1 MGKKVDFSVENMFS
15 LPNVAEFKRKNLSG
29 EEAAFLEI
37 SFEKTLDDVVRMRKR
52 EGQEIGKKIRKHI
65 QNIKQGVNRIEKLI
79 KKQPFFIRERLK
91 KRLKELKHEA
101 PLSEKKIAEEASY
114 FAQRY
119 DLTEEV
125 ARLKSHLDYVLDL
138 LSPGKEEP
146 AGKKLDFIAQ
156 EIYREANTI
165 NSKSPDIEI
174 IRGILTIKGEVES
187 IRQQVQ
193 NIE

>member
-1 MGKKVDFSVENMFS
+1 
-15 LPNVAEFKRKNLSG
+15 
-29 EEAAFLEI
+29 
-37 SFEKTLDDVVRMRKR
+37 
-52 EGQEIGKKIRKHI
+52 
-65 QNIKQGVNRIEKLI
+65 
-79 KKQPFFIRERLK
+79 
-91 KRLKELKHEA
+91 
-101 PLSEKKIAEEASY
+101 
-114 FAQRY
+114 
-119 DLTEEV
+119 LTEEI

-138 LSPGKEEP
+138 LSLEKEEP

-174 IRGILTIKGEVES
+174 IRGSLTIKGEVES